1 MNPKTL
7 DAKFEA
13 YLARDDDALLG
24 SQFFETLA
32 EIEKRRTPQT
42 IEVTL
47 HVVEGQVKFEPSPQI
62 RAQGNVLWVGDKRI
76 VVQMSTDEPRQGH
89 QTPIR
94 PHKTRDIQ

>member
-32 EIEKRRTPQT
+32 EIEKRHPPQT

-62 RAQGNVLWVGDKRI
+62 RAHGKRE
-76 VVQMSTDEPRQGH
+76 VRQPLCERRAPSRCPKVAGTLRVPSPSTFP
-89 QTPIR
+89 
-94 PHKTRDIQ
+94 